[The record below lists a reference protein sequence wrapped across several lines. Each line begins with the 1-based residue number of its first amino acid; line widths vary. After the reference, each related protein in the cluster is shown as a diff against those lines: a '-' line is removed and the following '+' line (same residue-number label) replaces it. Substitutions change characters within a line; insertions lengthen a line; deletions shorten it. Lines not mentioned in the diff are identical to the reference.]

1 MAYERQGFF
10 QKRGSS
16 NLSVNRTWEQACLFL
31 YQTKYKHVWEFVLEN
46 NQVTLI
52 FAIMLFKVLR
62 RVCLLPLNIGQW
74 RKCEV
79 NSILEPQLE
88 KGFKQF
94 WKLH

>member
-16 NLSVNRTWEQACLFL
+16 NLSVNRTFK
-31 YQTKYKHVWEFVLEN
+31 QTFKH
-46 NQVTLI
+46 
-52 FAIMLFKVLR
+52 
-62 RVCLLPLNIGQW
+62 
-74 RKCEV
+74 
-79 NSILEPQLE
+79 LE